1 MAIYRSRRVYYSM
14 DVTEVRAEVFQRLKE
29 KRKVTKASVTRRIND
44 IEKLLFVI
52 DNFDEVIAAEKVLD
66 KAMERFYRAH
76 EDYHQILQTV
86 EERQMSNI
94 YLRDQVKL
102 YQDFK
107 DRISRYLEISRRVLT
122 PTARSGEH
130 LTDTVSQV
138 DPRVAEELQV
148 VGSQE
153 EDHIQPHDSVS
164 QVESRSNGKQRP
176 RVSQSRFGSSTA
188 SVSRASQ
195 RSVRSIPVADEGN

>member
-1 MAIYRSRRVYYSM
+1 MAIHRSRRVYYSM
-14 DVTEVRAEVFQRLKE
+14 DVTEVRAEVFQRLKK

-44 IEKLLFVI
+44 IEKLLCVI

-66 KAMERFYRAH
+66 EAMERFYRAH
-76 EDYHQILQTV
+76 EDYHQVLQTV
-86 EERQMSNI
+86 EERQMSII

-130 LTDTVSQV
+130 LTDTN
-138 DPRVAEELQV
+138 
-148 VGSQE
+148 
-153 EDHIQPHDSVS
+153 IQY
-164 QVESRSNGKQRP
+164 N
-176 RVSQSRFGSSTA
+176 
-188 SVSRASQ
+188 
-195 RSVRSIPVADEGN
+195 